1 MQPFTTSVRAWL
13 RAMALDAL
21 MRISPVSP
29 YTTAITGIQSAMN
42 RFDAS
47 ARRTAEAPLDNLAEE
62 TVERIGAKVELQ
74 ANAAVLR
81 TADEMTGTLLDI
93 LA

>member
-1 MQPFTTSVRAWL
+1 MQVFSIAASGVA
-13 RAMALDAL
+13 AA
-21 MRISPVSP
+21 
-29 YTTAITGIQSAMN
+29 TA

-47 ARRTAEAPLDNLAEE
+47 ARRTVMAPLDNLAAES
-62 TVERIGAKVELQ
+62 VKRIQAEVALK

-81 TADEMTGTLLDI
+81 SANQMTGTLLDI

>member
-1 MQPFTTSVRAWL
+1 MQAFSIA
-13 RAMALDAL
+13 ASGAAAA
-21 MRISPVSP
+21 
-29 YTTAITGIQSAMN
+29 TA

-47 ARRTAEAPLDNLAEE
+47 ARRTAIDPLDNLADES
-62 TVERIGAKVELQ
+62 VERIQAEVALK

-81 TADEMTGTLLDI
+81 SANQMTGTLLDI